1 MNPDYQPKPKLL
13 DEVRTVMRLRHMSI
27 RTEEAYVQWIKRFIM
42 FHHKRHPQEMGEGE
56 IRDFLA
62 YLAVD
67 QNVAASTQNQAMSAL
82 LFLYREVLAKELP
95 RLNQIERPT
104 KPKRLPVVFTR
115 QEVQAVLAHLPG
127 THHLVASLLYGSG
140 LRLLEC
146 LRLRVKDVDF
156 QTNQIIVR
164 DGKGEKDRVTMLPA
178 SLKEP
183 LREHLKKVK
192 RLHETDLGEGFG
204 SVYLPYAL
212 ARKYPQAEKAWGWQ
226 YIFPAPTRSVDPR
239 SGARRRHHLD
249 ESGVQKAVKEAVR
262 MAGIHKPGSCHSFRH
277 SFATHLLEA
286 GHDIRTIQELLG
298 HADVRTT
305 MIYTHVLNRG
315 GMGVRSPLDV
325 G

>member
-1 MNPDYQPKPKLL
+1 MNPDLQPKPKLL

-27 RTEEAYVQWIKRFIM
+27 RTEEAYVQWIKRFIV
-42 FHHKRHPQEMGEGE
+42 FHDKRHLQELGEAE

-67 QNVAASTQNQAMSAL
+67 QNVAAATQNQAMSAL
-82 LFLYREVLAKELP
+82 LFLYREVLEKELP
-95 RLNQIERPT
+95 RLSQIERAT

-115 QEVQAVLAHLPG
+115 QEVQAVLACLQK
-127 THHLVASLLYGSG
+127 TNHLVVSLLYGSG

-146 LRLRVKDVDF
+146 LRLRVKDVDY
-156 QTNQIIVR
+156 QMNQIMVR

-183 LREHLKKVK
+183 LIAHLKQVK
-192 RLHETDLGEGFG
+192 RLHEADLRDGFG

-212 ARKYPQAEKAWGWQ
+212 ARKYPQAEKEWGWQ
-226 YIFPAPTRSVDPR
+226 YCFPAPTRSVDPR
-239 SGARRRHHLD
+239 SGAIRRHHLD
-249 ESGVQKAVKEAVR
+249 ESGLQKAVKEAVR
-262 MAGIHKPGSCHSFRH
+262 KAGIHKPGSCHSFRH

-298 HADVRTT
+298 HHDVRTT
-305 MIYTHVLNRG
+305 MIYTHITSKSFRG
-315 GMGVRSPLDV
+315 VISPLDR
-325 G
+325 

>member
-1 MNPDYQPKPKLL
+1 MNPDPQPKPKLL

-27 RTEEAYVQWIKRFIM
+27 RTEEAYVQWIKRFIV
-42 FHHKRHPQEMGEGE
+42 FHHKRHPQEMGESE
-56 IRDFLA
+56 IRGFLA

-67 QNVAASTQNQAMSAL
+67 QNVAASTQNQAMAAL
-82 LFLYREVLAKELP
+82 LFLYRKVLGKELP
-95 RLNQIERPT
+95 RLDQIERPS
-104 KPKRLPVVFTR
+104 KPKRLPVVFTH
-115 QEVQAVLAHLPG
+115 QEVQAVLSHLEG
-127 THHLVASLLYGSG
+127 TNHLVVSLLYGSG

-156 QTNQIIVR
+156 QTNQIFVR

-183 LREHLKKVK
+183 LKEHLKKVR
-192 RLHETDLGEGFG
+192 RLHEMDINEGFG

-212 ARKYPQAEKAWGWQ
+212 ARKYPQAEKEWGWQ
-226 YIFPAPTRSVDPR
+226 YIFPAPTRSIDPR

-249 ESGVQKAVKEAVR
+249 ESGLQKAVKEAVR
-262 MAGIHKPGSCHSFRH
+262 RAGIHKPGSCHSFRH

-305 MIYTHVLNRG
+305 MIYTHITSKSFRG
-315 GMGVRSPLDV
+315 VISPLDR
-325 G
+325 